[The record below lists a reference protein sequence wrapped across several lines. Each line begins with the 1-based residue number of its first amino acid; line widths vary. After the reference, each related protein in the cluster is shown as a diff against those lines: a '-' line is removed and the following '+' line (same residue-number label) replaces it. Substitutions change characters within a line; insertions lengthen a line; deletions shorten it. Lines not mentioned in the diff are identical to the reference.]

1 VSLDVGTW
9 EGPIAPGY
17 GLHLVLVT
25 DRAQPGLSP
34 LSDIRDA
41 VTRELMADR
50 REEADRSFYGALR
63 DRYEVIVEDT
73 SAKPRQLAKSEPDQ

>member
-1 VSLDVGTW
+1 
-9 EGPIAPGY
+9 
-17 GLHLVLVT
+17 
-25 DRAQPGLSP
+25 
-34 LSDIRDA
+34 
-41 VTRELMADR
+41 MADR